1 MPVARP
7 ITHPGTNAEGP
18 EIRAAAR
25 QWPTRLLIA
34 ASLLPFLV
42 LTAIHWDIGPI
53 ITRSDYA
60 QYLLH
65 AEALLQGR
73 SYTDIGFLF
82 SADAPFAGPEAYP
95 PGLPFTLAPIL
106 AGFGRNAVM
115 LKLLLIACAIG
126 WLWCAA
132 RYLEKRCGI
141 WIACGAVM
149 MTGVAI
155 ENSFATNVVNS
166 DLGFAALTWALLL
179 SADAEG
185 EWSWRRALIVLLI
198 GTAAM
203 AYRVV
208 GLAAVPALLIYAVVR
223 WRGGARW
230 AMGPVVVWFAIA
242 IAALSVLPITT
253 QYQHT
258 VFSDPA
264 SLPSRV
270 EQNVRPLRAA
280 ALEAMLYPLPSERL
294 NDVYHAAALLLVGI
308 GAVAFLRRNRVN
320 YLVCFM
326 VCYTGMLLIAPAAV
340 ARYWWPLF
348 PVLAAWLLT
357 GVEQLIRLARV
368 SRFAV
373 QLPFAFALV
382 LALGA
387 VPVSAARAAPE
398 TLPENADV
406 QALFETLRNTPGSQ
420 SFRVYFV
427 NPRVMTL
434 ETGIAAMPF
443 IGVTEA
449 ELLSQ
454 LRAKAITHVVSGI
467 IGTGRQAQRTLLTT
481 IAQHP
486 ELFAPIY
493 RNDTFTLYRFVG
505 R

>member
-7 ITHPGTNAEGP
+7 TTNPGTNTEGL
-18 EIRAAAR
+18 EIQAAMG
-25 QWPTRLLIA
+25 QWQSRFLIA

-42 LTAIHWDIGPI
+42 LTAIHWDLGPI

-73 SYTDIGFLF
+73 SYTDIGFIF
-82 SADAPFAGPEAYP
+82 SAHAPFAGPEAYP
-95 PGLPFTLAPIL
+95 PGLSVTLLPIL
-106 AGFGRNAVM
+106 AVFGRNAAA
-115 LKLLLIACAIG
+115 LKLLMIVCAIG

-149 MTGVAI
+149 MTGVAV
-155 ENSFATNVVNS
+155 ENSFATNVINS
-166 DLGFAALTWALLL
+166 DLGFAALIWALLL

-185 EWSWRRALIVLLI
+185 DWTWRRALIVLLL

-208 GLAAVPALLIYAVVR
+208 GLAAVPALLLYAVIR
-223 WRGGARW
+223 WRKGAKW
-230 AMGPVVVWFAIA
+230 AMAPVLVWGAIA
-242 IAALSVLPITT
+242 ITALSVLPITS

-264 SLPSRV
+264 SLPARV
-270 EQNVRPLRAA
+270 EQNIRPPRAA
-280 ALEAMLYPLPSERL
+280 ALEAMLYPLPIEWL
-294 NDVYHAAALLLVGI
+294 NDVYHAVALLLVGI

-320 YLVCFM
+320 YVVYFM

-348 PVLAAWLLT
+348 PVLTAWLLT
-357 GVEQLIRLARV
+357 GVEQLTRLARAPGI
-368 SRFAV
+368 AV
-373 QLPFAFALV
+373 QAPFAFALL

-387 VPVSAARAAPE
+387 VPVSAARATPA
-398 TLPENADV
+398 TLPGNADV
-406 QALFETLRNTPGSQ
+406 QALFETLRNLPDAQ
-420 SFRVYFV
+420 RLRVYFV

-443 IGVTEA
+443 IGVTEV

-454 LRAKAITHVVSGI
+454 LRAQAITHVVSGTL
-467 IGTGRQAQRTLLTT
+467 GTGREAQRTLVTT
-481 IAQHP
+481 IGQNPA
-486 ELFAPIY
+486 LFIPIY
-493 RNDTFTLYRFVG
+493 RNDTFALYRFVG

>member
-7 ITHPGTNAEGP
+7 TTHPVTNAEGP
-18 EIRAAAR
+18 EIQAAVR
-25 QWPTRLLIA
+25 QSQSRYLIA

-42 LTAIHWDIGPI
+42 LTAIHWAVGPI
-53 ITRSDYA
+53 IGRSDYA

-73 SYTDIGFLF
+73 SYTDIGFIF
-82 SADAPFAGPEAYP
+82 SAHAPFAGPEAYP
-95 PGLPFTLAPIL
+95 PGLPVTLLPIL
-106 AGFGRNAVM
+106 AAFGRNAAI
-115 LKLLLIACAIG
+115 LKLLMIVCVIG

-132 RYLEKRCGI
+132 RYLEKGCGI

-149 MTGVAI
+149 MTGIAI

-166 DLGFAALTWALLL
+166 DLGFAALIWALLL

-185 EWSWRRALIVLLI
+185 DWTWRRALIVLLL

-208 GLAAVPALLIYAVVR
+208 GLAAVPALLLYAVMR
-223 WRGGARW
+223 WRHGARW
-230 AMGPVVVWFAIA
+230 AMAPVLVWGGIA
-242 IAALSVLPITT
+242 IAALSVLPITS

-270 EQNVRPLRAA
+270 EQNIRPLRAG
-280 ALEAMLYPLPSERL
+280 ALEAMLYPLPNEWL
-294 NDVYHAAALLLVGI
+294 NDAYHAVALVLVGI

-326 VCYTGMLLIAPAAV
+326 VSYTGLLLIAPAAV

-348 PVLAAWLLT
+348 PVFTAWLLT
-357 GVEQLIRLARV
+357 GVEQLTRLARAP
-368 SRFAV
+368 RFAV
-373 QLPFAFALV
+373 HAPFALALL

-387 VPVSAARAAPE
+387 VPVSAARPAPA

-406 QALFETLRNTPGSQ
+406 QALFETLRNLPGAQ
-420 SFRVYFV
+420 RFRVYFV

-443 IGVTEA
+443 IGVTEV

-454 LRAKAITHVVSGI
+454 LRAKAITHVVSGT
-467 IGTGRQAQRTLLTT
+467 IGTGREAQRTLLTT
-481 IAQHP
+481 IGQNP
-486 ELFAPIY
+486 QLFAPIY
-493 RNDTFTLYRFVG
+493 HNDTFTLYRFVG